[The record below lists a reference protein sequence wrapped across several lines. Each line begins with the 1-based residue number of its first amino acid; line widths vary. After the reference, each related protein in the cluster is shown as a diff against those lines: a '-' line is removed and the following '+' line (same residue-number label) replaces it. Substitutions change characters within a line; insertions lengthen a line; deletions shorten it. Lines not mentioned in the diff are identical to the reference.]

1 MHFFCKRKKRSFSSN
16 GKDNLMK
23 LLGNILDVIAN
34 EMNRF
39 DIDGRL
45 PFL

>member
-1 MHFFCKRKKRSFSSN
+1 MHFFRKRKKRSFSSN
-16 GKDNLMK
+16 GKDNLKK
-23 LLGNILDVIAN
+23 LLDNILDVIAN
-34 EMNRF
+34 GINRF